1 MEQIEQNEIGEQ
13 VGVRKSIEMRSH
25 MVTLSQIEA
34 YLTQE
39 QQEYRVLA
47 TEDVIIQ
54 GFSSLDHYQPETM
67 TWMKAVD
74 KWNNNLPEI
83 TLCIVQEG
91 VEIPLV
97 NQIIC
102 KNSKQVFFM
111 LIEHFFAVKEEMV
124 PIGLHTVIGPH
135 VKLGRNV
142 RIGHNCSITGDVVIG
157 DDTIISDNVVIKNKV
172 CIGKRCT
179 IQALTM
185 IGEDGFGAY
194 EKENHCKVM
203 IKHYGGV
210 TIGDDVFISSHVDIE
225 RGTIDDTYIGD
236 GVKIAPCTLIAHNTR
251 VEKDAVLICSHL
263 YGSVCVGKNSW
274 VVGSIVKNQ
283 CSIGDNTT
291 VGIGS
296 AVIRNIESGKVA
308 VGIPAQVIRDNRD

>member
-1 MEQIEQNEIGEQ
+1 
-13 VGVRKSIEMRSH
+13 
-25 MVTLSQIEA
+25 MVTLSQIET
-34 YLTQE
+34 YLAQE
-39 QQEYRVLA
+39 QQEYRIQA
-47 TEDVIIQ
+47 AEDVVIQ
-54 GFSSLDHYQPETM
+54 GFSSLDHYQSETM
-67 TWMKAVD
+67 TWMKTAD
-74 KWNNNLPEI
+74 KWNNDLPEI

-91 VEIPLV
+91 VDIPLP

-102 KNSKQVFFM
+102 KNSKQIFFM
-111 LIEHFFAVKEEMV
+111 LIEHFFAMKEETA
-124 PIGLHTVIGPH
+124 PIGLNTVIGPR

-142 RIGHNCSITGDVVIG
+142 SIGNNCSITGDVVIG

-172 CIGKRCT
+172 RIGKRCT

-194 EKENHCKVM
+194 EEENHRKVM

-236 GVKIAPCTLIAHNTR
+236 GVKIAPCTLVAHNTR
-251 VEKDAVLICSHL
+251 VEKDAMLICSHL
-263 YGSVCVGKNSW
+263 YGSVYVGENSW

-283 CSIGDNTT
+283 CSIGDNTM

-296 AVIRNIESGKVA
+296 AVTRDIDSGKVA
-308 VGIPAQVIRDNRD
+308 VGIPAKVIRDNED